1 MGLIVHS
8 LNEFPLKAE
17 RDYYIYLLRGSWD
30 DEITQALQ
38 QNFLQ
43 LADMASRN
51 NAAVIRG
58 TEGHHF
64 GNEVFDWHH
73 LNGIEREDFL
83 PSIVITTLHPA
94 QFRDEAAE
102 NWRDLR
108 NDHLLAIPLK
118 DKFKSARDITA
129 LLARITKDIKDQ
141 KPLRDFSIAEEMR
154 AGVGGAVMD
163 AFVLRPTIAGF
174 GVDLKALA
182 SAFKKRKA

>member
-8 LNEFPLKAE
+8 LTEFPLTAE

-30 DEITQALQ
+30 DEITRSLQ
-38 QNFLQ
+38 QNFMP

-51 NAAVIRG
+51 NAAVIRD
-58 TEGHHF
+58 TEGNHF

-94 QFRDEAAE
+94 KFRDEHAE
-102 NWRDLR
+102 NWHDLR

-118 DKFKSARDITA
+118 DRVTSTRELTA

-163 AFVLRPTIAGF
+163 ALVLRPTIGGV

-182 SAFKKRKA
+182 TVFKKRKA